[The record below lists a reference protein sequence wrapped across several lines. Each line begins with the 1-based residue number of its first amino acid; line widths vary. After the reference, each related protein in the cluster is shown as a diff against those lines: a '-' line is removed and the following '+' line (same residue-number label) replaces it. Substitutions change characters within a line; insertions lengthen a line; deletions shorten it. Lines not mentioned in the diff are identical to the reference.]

1 MDTTA
6 DSGFEDTSAHT
17 SNRKGGRSGRVEILV
32 RADRRRSWTPEQKCQ
47 IVAESLGPDLTPT
60 EVARKYAITSG
71 QLYTWRRELLSVQQG
86 SLVSRAVPRF
96 AQVELKSAPP
106 PPVTAAPSDGQ
117 PLQAALLPSAN
128 TPGGRMEITLPGGVV
143 LRVDADVDG
152 TALRR
157 VLAVLDRR

>member
-1 MDTTA
+1 MDEHCAPPDIDQSPHTTRRK
-6 DSGFEDTSAHT
+6 SA
-17 SNRKGGRSGRVEILV
+17 RSAQVEIIT
-32 RADRRRSWTPEQKCQ
+32 RGERRRSWTPEQKRE

-60 EVARKYAITSG
+60 QVARKYAINSG

-86 SLVSRAVPRF
+86 ALVTRVVPRF
-96 AQVELKSAPP
+96 AQVELKSAQPQ
-106 PPVTAAPSDGQ
+106 PVTAAPSDSQ
-117 PLQAALLPSAN
+117 PLPAVPLPSAI

-157 VLAVLDRR
+157 VLAVLDLR